1 MRYKFGMNLY
11 QIKNN
16 YKKMIKNKELKIW
29 NEMNKKNKK

>member
-1 MRYKFGMNLY
+1 MNLY

-29 NEMNKKNKK
+29 NEINKKNKK